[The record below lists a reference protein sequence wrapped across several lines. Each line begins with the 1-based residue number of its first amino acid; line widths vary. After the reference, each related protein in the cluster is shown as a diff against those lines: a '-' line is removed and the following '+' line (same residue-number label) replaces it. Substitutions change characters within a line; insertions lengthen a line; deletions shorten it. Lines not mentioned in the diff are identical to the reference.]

1 MAYCKFPD
9 KHFAPILLLWG
20 MKEGGHRHAKWRC
33 PLFICSY
40 FILVKLLCFK
50 TVLCGKCALAFC
62 GVLSRCGIIVAARR
76 PYNILTFR
84 HGAWRNEARGWGV
97 SATPFST
104 VGIFRRLHSV
114 VLFCLL
120 ASLMLHSETCS
131 LRYLAF
137 GFATLSC
144 LKTMAFCGQLCMQA
158 KQNSQ
163 SPSVFTPVEVS
174 V

>member
-1 MAYCKFPD
+1 MAVPFVY
-9 KHFAPILLLWG
+9 LQ
-20 MKEGGHRHAKWRC
+20 
-33 PLFICSY
+33 LFYIGKVVVLCS
-40 FILVKLLCFK
+40 K
-50 TVLCGKCALAFC
+50 TVPCGKCALAFR

-76 PYNILTFR
+76 PYNILTF
-84 HGAWRNEARGWGV
+84 GPWAWRNEARGRGL

-114 VLFCLL
+114 GLFCLL

-137 GFATLSC
+137 GFTSLSC